1 MKALR
6 KRFLS
11 AAIQKLNETILHHF
25 IKKSKEFCRQITL
38 PAKFLQ
44 FPSVRQICNLIDRE
58 RYAAVYKVSALSH
71 NAENGRRARYLNR
84 HAERYGGRIRRR
96 VESMLDNRPGDDSA
110 VLLELENNVER
121 KIHPR
126 CRRKISVECNRI
138 DTGFEHGKITAAR
151 RMSDTRTRRCAVR
164 IEKQRIPCRTGRRRR
179 RISGKKLRSSRRT
192 RRSRR
197 SRGACCTCRA
207 CHSRRSRGTRRT
219 CCTCRA
225 RGTRGARCTCRA
237 RYTRRPRRTRCS
249 CRACHSRRPRGARCT
264 CRARCSRRPRGTLS
278 LIHI

>member
-11 AAIQKLNETILHHF
+11 AAIQKLNEIILHHF

-126 CRRKISVECNRI
+126 CRREISVECNRI
-138 DTGFEHGKITAAR
+138 DTGFEHGKIAAAR

-164 IEKQRIPCRTGRRRR
+164 IEEQRIPCRTGRRRR
-179 RISGKKLRSSRRT
+179 RISGKKLRSSRR
-192 RRSRR
+192 
-197 SRGACCTCRA
+197 ACRA
-207 CHSRRSRGTRRT
+207 C
-219 CCTCRA
+219 CA
-225 RGTRGARCTCRA
+225 RGTCRSSIIWEPENCNFVSSQW
-237 RYTRRPRRTRCS
+237 RSTFIIDMNIS
-249 CRACHSRRPRGARCT
+249 
-264 CRARCSRRPRGTLS
+264 
-278 LIHI
+278 